1 MNKIN
6 FMPHQMKVLEQ
17 SKDFQ
22 NVAYYLDMGLG
33 KTFVGAERLINKGK
47 SINLVICQKSKIDDW
62 IEHFNKYYN
71 DFPYG
76 AITYNLTNKKEL
88 EMFISKNKEISTPN
102 YIYDDWTGQSYA
114 QENLDPFEYIGVI
127 NYDLAFRRKEL
138 LKLQDFTLLLDESSI
153 IQNDKAKRTKFI
165 LNLQFDNVILLS
177 GTPTSGKY
185 ENLWSQCHLLG
196 WVIKKHTY
204 EMTYINYKKIISGD
218 FTHTI
223 VDQDNPYK
231 NVERLKRKMREHG
244 AIFMKTE
251 EVIDLPEQT
260 FIELTCK
267 TSKEY
272 RQFMKNSYVRID
284 DVEFIGDS
292 DFSKRLAARQLCS
305 VYNAEK
311 IKVFE
316 DLITSTQDR
325 IIVFYNFNIELAILK
340 NICETHEKP
349 ISEINGSIKDLTNYD
364 RFSNS
369 ITLIQYQAGALGLN
383 LQKANKIIYFSLTD
397 KSEYFEQS
405 KKRIH
410 RIGQEN
416 KCFYYILLCN
426 KSVEESIYQRL
437 KERKDYTDD
446 LFKEYE
452 RQSNEKNYY

>member
-1 MNKIN
+1 MNEIT
-6 FMPHQMKVLEQ
+6 FMPHQIKVLEQ
-17 SKDFQ
+17 SKNFK
-22 NVAYYLDMGLG
+22 NVAYYMDMGLG
-33 KTFVGAERLINKGK
+33 KTFVGAERLINMKK
-47 SINLVICQKSKIDDW
+47 TINLLICQKSKINDW
-62 IEHFNKYYN
+62 IEHFERYYSEL
-71 DFPYG
+71 PYG
-76 AITYNLTNKKEL
+76 CITYNLTNKKDFEK
-88 EMFISKNKEISTPN
+88 FISI
-102 YIYDDWTGQSYA
+102 
-114 QENLDPFEYIGVI
+114 ENIKIDPLYHIGVI
-127 NYDLAFRRKEL
+127 NYDLVFRRKEL
-138 LKLQDFTLLLDESSI
+138 LKLYDFTLMLDESSI

-165 LNLQFDNVILLS
+165 LNMNFDNIILLS

-196 WVIKKHTY
+196 WSIKKNTY
-204 EMTYINYKKIISGD
+204 DLTYVNYKKIISGD
-218 FTHTI
+218 FIHTI

-260 FIELTCK
+260 FIELTCM

-272 RQFMKNSYVRID
+272 RKFMKNSYVKFNDI
-284 DVEFIGDS
+284 EFIGDS
-292 DFSKRLAARQLCS
+292 DFSKRLCARQLCS
-305 VYNAEK
+305 VYNSEK
-311 IKVFE
+311 LKMFE

-325 IIVFYNFNIELAILK
+325 IIVFYNFNIELNALK
-340 NICETHEKP
+340 EICERYEKP
-349 ISEINGSIKDLTNYD
+349 TSEVNGKIKDLNNYEKY
-364 RFSNS
+364 SNC

-397 KSEYFEQS
+397 KSELFEQS

-410 RIGQEN
+410 RIGQDN
-416 KCFYYILLCN
+416 RCFYYILLCS

-452 RQSNEKNYY
+452 RQSNEKDFN